1 MSVARLAERDY
12 ANPLKIEALPCH
24 FAGVV
29 SRQTSS
35 ANVRSH
41 GVDRACGRNAYVSHK
56 GCTAIA
62 VAPHAPMLAID
73 IRVGD
78 SIEIGVAFQ

>member
-1 MSVARLAERDY
+1 MSAARLAERDY
-12 ANPLKIEALPCH
+12 ANPLKIEAPPCH
-24 FAGVV
+24 FAEVV

-41 GVDRACGRNAYVSHK
+41 GVDRACRRDAYASHK
-56 GCTAIA
+56 RCTAIA
-62 VAPHAPMLAID
+62 AASHASMLAID
-73 IRVGD
+73 IHVGD